1 MATEQTPHLPHSQ
14 HRDLDYKSYLRLE
27 ELLSL
32 QCPLANPECHDETL
46 FIVVHQ
52 VFELWFRLILHEI
65 DRVFALLDH
74 DDVLESARIMRRLTA
89 IVRLFIPKLSVL
101 ETMIPSDFIQFRDLL
116 KPASGFQSFQ
126 FREIEFASGLK
137 DRKYI
142 GMFRDD
148 PHATEQLEK
157 RFAEPSLWDRFVAL
171 LRRRGFDVPDEAAQQ
186 KAIVSIYRK
195 EGDHDLRMLCE
206 AMIEYD
212 EMFSLWREHHVR
224 MAQRMIGSKPGT
236 GQRLVES
243 TYGKAGPMGT
253 MGVEYLA
260 QTLTKKFFPL
270 LWTSRTEM

>member
-1 MATEQTPHLPHSQ
+1 MATEGVPTE
-14 HRDLDYKSYLRLE
+14 DLDYKKYLKLDD
-27 ELLSL
+27 LLNL
-32 QCPLANPECHDETL
+32 QQTLAKPDCHDETL
-46 FIVVHQ
+46 FIIVHQ
-52 VFELWFRLILHEI
+52 IFELWFRLILHEI
-65 DRVFALLDH
+65 DKIFELLDRH
-74 DDVLESARIMRRLTA
+74 DVLESERLIRRLTS

-116 KPASGFQSFQ
+116 KPASGFQSVQ

-148 PHATEQLEK
+148 ADATERLEK
-157 RFAEPSLWDRFVAL
+157 RLAEPTLWDRFVEL
-171 LRRRGFDVPDEAAQQ
+171 LKRNGFQTGDESSLQQTIVEIYRRG
-186 KAIVSIYRK
+186 
-195 EGDHDLRMLCE
+195 GDHKLRMLCE

-236 GQRLVES
+236 GQLIVQS

-253 MGVEYLA
+253 IGVEYLA
-260 QTLTKKFFPL
+260 QTLSKKFFPI
-270 LWTSRTEM
+270 LWAARTRM